1 MTRDTRRVKHPIRA
15 WRADVSEDVE
25 HLPQGRLKAIGEPIM
40 IEPMEEIHIL
50 RWPTDPE
57 DMVLVS
63 SRAVLYLIVGD
74 DLEHGAMR
82 VFRAGHS

>member
-25 HLPQGRLKAIGEPIM
+25 HLPKDRIMAIGEPIV
-40 IEPMEEIHIL
+40 IEPMEELHIL
-50 RWPTDPE
+50 RWPKDP
-57 DMVLVS
+57 DDVVVVS
-63 SRAVLYLIVGD
+63 CRSSLYLMHAS
-74 DLEHGAMR
+74 DLECGTMR